1 MMRAEQ
7 YLAPETLSQL
17 APFALRARMIVEGV
31 TSGMHRSPYQGL
43 AVEFAE
49 HRPYSPGESLRHLDW
64 KVYGRSDKLYVKRYQ
79 QETNL
84 DVVLMLDCSA
94 SMRFGTLGMKKGWGG
109 TEAGRMKGRWTK
121 FDCATATSVAL
132 AYLCL
137 AQRDRVGISLF
148 ADGVKISLRRSG
160 VRDQWRKI
168 VQALAV
174 EPVNGATAIV
184 RSSDEILAKVTNR
197 CLFFILSDFLFPPSQ
212 LRDALARFRHKGHD
226 VVLIEVLDR
235 QEIRFELDD
244 PTIFEGLESAER
256 VHADARLVRRAY
268 REELASHR
276 AEIER
281 IVRGFGYD
289 RVALDSHD
297 SVGPALSALLARREA
312 LARRSGA
319 G

>member
-1 MMRAEQ
+1 MRAEQ
-7 YLAPETLSQL
+7 YLAPETLAQL
-17 APFALRARMIVEGV
+17 APFSLRARMIVEGV

-49 HRPYSPGESLRHLDW
+49 HRPYTPGESLRHLDW

-84 DVVLMLDCSA
+84 DVMLLLDCSA
-94 SMRFGTLGMKKGWGG
+94 SMRFGTLGIKSGWGG
-109 TEAGRMKGRWTK
+109 TDAGRSRNLWTK
-121 FDCATATSVAL
+121 YDCATATSVAL

-137 AQRDRVGISLF
+137 AQRDRVGVTLF
-148 ADGVKISLRRSG
+148 ADGVKLALRRSG

-174 EPVNGATAIV
+174 EPVAGPTAIV
-184 RSSDEILAKVTNR
+184 RTTDEVLAKITNR
-197 CLFFILSDFLFPPSQ
+197 CLFFILSDFLFPPAQ
-212 LRDALARFRHKGHD
+212 LRDALARFRHRGHD
-226 VVLIEVLDR
+226 VVLIEILDR

-244 PTIFEGLESAER
+244 PTVFEGLESDDR
-256 VHADARLVRRAY
+256 VNADARLVRRAY
-268 REELASHR
+268 QEELARHR
-276 AEIER
+276 GEIER
-281 IVRGFGYD
+281 LVRGFGYD
-289 RVALDSHD
+289 RVAVDSHD

-312 LARRSGA
+312 LERRSGA